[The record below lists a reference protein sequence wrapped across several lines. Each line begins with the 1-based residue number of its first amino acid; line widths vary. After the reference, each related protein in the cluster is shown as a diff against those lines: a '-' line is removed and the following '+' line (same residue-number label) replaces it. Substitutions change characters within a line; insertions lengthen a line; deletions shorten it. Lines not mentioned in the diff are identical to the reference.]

1 MRKGEKGVDDQN
13 ELETDEFFKDLE
25 AFKRLK

>member
-13 ELETDEFFKDLE
+13 ELEADEFFKDLE